1 MRAEISS
8 KLSVGRMGCGQDG
21 CGQDG
26 MWAGRDV
33 GRAECG
39 GLEVG
44 YAVCALGWI

>member
-1 MRAEISS
+1 MWAGQD
-8 KLSVGRMGCGQDG
+8 VGRTR

-44 YAVCALGWI
+44 YADCALGWI